1 MENTWRNVVPAARE
15 VYTVTDLRD
24 WPAVTAGVEPP
35 LRLAVL
41 GDPVAHSASP
51 PMQNA
56 ALAAHGIDARYTRV
70 HVRPDELAEALRLA
84 ARHGFAGVN
93 LTIPHKEAAFS
104 MVDAVDADAVRLGV
118 INTVRMERME
128 SGVRLRGFNTDG
140 PGFARAVRAE
150 FNLNLTAMRVLILGA
165 GGGAGRALVLQ
176 CVSEGCS
183 KLVLVNRTIAKATAL
198 AEELR
203 GWIGSVQVVPWENS
217 ALRSAL
223 ADVDLVVNTSAL
235 GLKPED
241 PSPLP
246 PDIIPAHVRIFD
258 TVYRADGSP
267 TPLETA
273 AHQAGTQAVGGRALL
288 LHQGAL
294 SFEHWFG
301 GDAPLEE
308 MRRALASAR

>member
-1 MENTWRNVVPAARE
+1 MDPA
-15 VYTVTDLRD
+15 
-24 WPAVTAGVEPP
+24 
-35 LRLAVL
+35 
-41 GDPVAHSASP
+41 
-51 PMQNA
+51 
-56 ALAAHGIDARYTRV
+56 
-70 HVRPDELAEALRLA
+70 
-84 ARHGFAGVN
+84 
-93 LTIPHKEAAFS
+93 
-104 MVDAVDADAVRLGV
+104 
-118 INTVRMERME
+118 
-128 SGVRLRGFNTDG
+128 
-140 PGFARAVRAE
+140 FARAVWAE
-150 FNLNLTAMRVLILGA
+150 FNLDLAAMRVLIIGA
-165 GGGAGRALVLQ
+165 GGGAGRALVRQ
-176 CVSEGCS
+176 CVGEDCS
-183 KLVLVNRTIAKATAL
+183 KLVLVNRTIEKATAL

-301 GDAPLEE
+301 GDAPLNE
-308 MRRALASAR
+308 MRRGLASAR